1 MNAADSRGVT
11 PLHLALSRLRMLGG
25 KGERGG
31 GSEETD
37 EVVESEGERGNG
49 APTFRKKEIIH
60 VSSFTIS
67 RNDQYLPL
75 PRYR

>member
-31 GSEETD
+31 GSKGTD
-37 EVVESEGERGNG
+37 KVVESEGEGGNG
-49 APTFRKKEIIH
+49 TPTFRKKEIIH
-60 VSSFTIS
+60 VSSFIIS
-67 RNDQYLPL
+67 GNDQYLPL
-75 PRYR
+75 RPYR